1 MLNKILFFVIILLL
15 TVNTISA
22 SVDLKS
28 DEIPLNGNLEV
39 TIDLPTY
46 GNFVYLVREVEDLF
60 KIVQVLDLGCIYS
73 CSGEKNIEVSL
84 PLEKFPA
91 GDYFLYVLSISP
103 NVKSSLEWI
112 IVPFKVVSDLPA
124 PIISPGNFSQPI
136 NPILEISNSPNEK
149 LDSAYSNKEVFLVS
163 DKEWKKVLPAIS
175 AGIWTDSSGQIHSY
189 PFLIFHEEEERNSLD
204 ADSIIYFMQQYSPSK
219 VTLIGNTPSQ
229 LDNLLIANKDF
240 GAGLSS
246 TQIQRLSS
254 AELFN
259 YWESFDSLVYVKDN
273 YGLSLLASTYASLIN
288 APLVIEGEE
297 LDLPS
302 TFSGR
307 KIICVGDVVP
317 SENSCYESYNLDS
330 LRTKYKSLTNTD
342 KIILIN
348 PNDLFLPQSLPQ
360 NDFFYPE
367 KSTRG
372 IQELYFKDSLTAPIL
387 ASARHELIVSTNK
400 TNYEDISNFIHS
412 KLSGMKY
419 LTILAS
425 PSILP
430 NKEFKGEYL
439 GMDIYWAIDSSH
451 YSDINGDKVSDV
463 AVGRIS
469 GISVSD
475 ISSYIARDLFY
486 SSFAKYNNMKFM
498 ASSFYGYLEGVT
510 IDISNKFKSAGYN
523 AVSSTSSEESFE
535 FNPEEWKNQDLI
547 YYTDHGARSWS
558 GIYSSAIPSLDNS
571 LVLSA
576 SCLTASSYD
585 QSSFWARAIRKGAI
599 GYIGA
604 VSITYLSLDYAYFL
618 NEVYVNSKNIGTAFK
633 DSRSPI
639 VSTTFGA
646 MTTLIGDPVLDINP
660 SYLLPSEVNPICS
673 GRDLLCLSNGNCCS
687 GLECKWFSCKSCRSK
702 NSFCLNKGDCCS
714 NKCRWL
720 KCR

>member
-15 TVNTISA
+15 TANTISA

-39 TIDLPTY
+39 TIDLPNY
-46 GNFVYLVREVEDLF
+46 GNFIYLVKKKENSFEVIDVFSLNCASLCHGKREISIL
-60 KIVQVLDLGCIYS
+60 LS
-73 CSGEKNIEVSL
+73 
-84 PLEKFPA
+84 LEKFPEEN
-91 GDYFLYVLSISP
+91 YFLYLLSSSQE
-103 NVKSSLEWI
+103 KSSLEWI
-112 IVPFKVVSDLPA
+112 IVPFKVFSDLPA
-124 PIISPGNFSQPI
+124 PIIPPETSLPQT
-136 NPILEISNSPNEK
+136 NPILDISNSPNKK

-163 DKEWKKVLPAIS
+163 DKDWKKVLPAIS
-175 AGIWTDSSGQIHSY
+175 AGIWTDNSGQIHSY
-189 PFLIFHEEEERNSLD
+189 PFLIFHEEEERNSFD

-259 YWESFDSLVYVKDN
+259 YWESFDSLVYVQDD
-273 YGLSLLASTYASLIN
+273 YELSLLASTYASLIN

-297 LDLPS
+297 LDLSS

-307 KIICVGDVVP
+307 KIICVGEVVP
-317 SENSCYESYNLDS
+317 SENSCSETYNLDS
-330 LRTKYKSLTNTD
+330 LRDKYKSLTNTD
-342 KIILIN
+342 KIILVN
-348 PNDLFLPQSLPQ
+348 SKDLFSFQE
-360 NDFFYPE
+360 DFFYLE
-367 KSTRG
+367 KSYG
-372 IQELYFKDSLTAPIL
+372 EIQELYFKDSLTAPIL
-387 ASARHELIVSTNK
+387 ASARHELIISTDK
-400 TNYEDISNFIHS
+400 TYYKDISNLILP

-439 GMDIYWAIDSSH
+439 GMDIYWAVDSSH
-451 YSDINGDKVSDV
+451 YSDINGDKVPDV

-475 ISSYIARDLFY
+475 VSSYIARDLFY
-486 SSFAKYNNMKFM
+486 SSFAKSNNMKFM

-510 IDISNKFKSAGYN
+510 IDISNKFKKAGYN

-535 FNPEEWKNQDLI
+535 FNPEEWKDQDLI
-547 YYTDHGARSWS
+547 YYTDHGAQSWS

-576 SCLTASSYD
+576 SCLTASTSD
-585 QSSFWARAIRKGAI
+585 QSSFWAWAIRKGAI
-599 GYIGA
+599 GYVGA

-618 NEVYVNSKNIGTAFK
+618 NEVYVNSKDIGTAFK

-646 MTTLIGDPVLDINP
+646 MTTLIGDPVLDIHP
-660 SYLLPSEVNPICS
+660 SYLLSSKVDPVCS
-673 GRDLLCLSNGNCCS
+673 GRDLFCLSNGDCCS